1 MEPSPK
7 SFDAILNSFT
17 NENEILSKLRDLA
30 SKDPEAALIWGQQ
43 QTNNAERNEALTDA
57 CFQIAK
63 TDPNRAVVLAEQFS
77 LNNDAVLNNL
87 AKQWAGTDLMTAY
100 NWIAAQPSGNQ
111 RDALVTGMTFIW
123 SQTEPANAAQFVTLQ
138 MSPGSAQDEA
148 ILMVL
153 HQWALVD
160 PTGAGA
166 WAQQF
171 PESPLR
177 DRALN
182 ELSGIARYKQSIAQS
197 Q

>member
-1 MEPSPK
+1 M
-7 SFDAILNSFT
+7 
-17 NENEILSKLRDLA
+17 
-30 SKDPEAALIWGQQ
+30 
-43 QTNNAERNEALTDA
+43 
-57 CFQIAK
+57 
-63 TDPNRAVVLAEQFS
+63 VLAEQFS

-100 NWIAAQPSGNQ
+100 NWIAAQPSGDQ

-160 PTGAGA
+160 PTGADA